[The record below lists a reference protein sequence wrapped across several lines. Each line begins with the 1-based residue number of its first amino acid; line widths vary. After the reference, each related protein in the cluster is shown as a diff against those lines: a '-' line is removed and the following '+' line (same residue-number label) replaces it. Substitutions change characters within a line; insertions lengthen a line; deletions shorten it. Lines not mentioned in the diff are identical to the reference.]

1 MATAYI
7 THPACSD
14 HDMGDDH
21 PESPQRLAAINDA
34 LIQSGVMDFLQYH
47 TAPSAT
53 DEQLALAHTI
63 EHINHVKSLVPE
75 RGLAALDP
83 DTYMNSHS
91 LSAAR
96 HAAGA
101 AILGCDLVMAGD
113 VTSAFCA
120 VRPPGHHAEKPKAMG
135 FCIFNNVAVAAH
147 HLLKR
152 YKLTRI
158 AVLDFDVHH
167 GNGTEDIFKNDTR
180 VLLCSSFQHPLYP
193 HTAVQKDTGNI
204 LHVPLPAGTNSA
216 DFRSAIRQHWLPALA
231 HFQPQFILISAGF
244 DAHKLDPLANL
255 NLSEGDFG
263 WITDEIKTVAAR
275 YANGRIV
282 STLEG
287 GYDLHALGVS
297 VVAHLRSLAS
307 LGNAF

>member
-7 THPACSD
+7 THPACSE
-14 HDMGDDH
+14 HNMGAGH

-34 LIQSGVMDFLQYH
+34 LIQSGVMNFLQCH
-47 TAPSAT
+47 NAPSAT
-53 DEQLALAHTI
+53 DEQLALAHTE
-63 EHINHVKSLVPE
+63 EHISHVKGLVPE

-91 LSAAR
+91 LTAAR

-101 AILGCDLVMAGD
+101 AILGCDLVMAGE
-113 VTSAFCA
+113 VASAFCA
-120 VRPPGHHAEKPKAMG
+120 VRPPGHHAEKPRSMG

-147 HLLKR
+147 HLMHR

-167 GNGTEDIFKNDTR
+167 GNGTEDIFNGDPR
-180 VLLCSSFQHPLYP
+180 VLLCSSFQHPFYP
-193 HTAVQKDTGNI
+193 NSTVQKNTDNI
-204 LHVPLPAGTNSA
+204 IHVPLPAGTNSA
-216 DFRSAIRQHWLPALA
+216 EFRRAISLHWLPALMR
-231 HFQPQFILISAGF
+231 FQPQFVLISAGF
-244 DAHKLDPLANL
+244 DAHKLDPLANF
-255 NLSEGDFG
+255 NLLESDFG
-263 WITDEIKTVAAR
+263 WITDEIKAVAAR
-275 YANGRIV
+275 YANNRIV

-297 VVAHLRSLAS
+297 VVAHLRSLAA
-307 LGNAF
+307 LGSSF